1 MVHFN
6 QALLA
11 KQGWRILQSPDSL
24 IAKLY
29 KARYFPRCDFLDA
42 EVTKGASYAWRS
54 IMHGKN
60 LLRRGV
66 RYRVGTGAHISAW
79 RDPWVPLP
87 IHFKPFSSPALGYEE
102 LRVCD
107 LMVENDY
114 EWNIPLLEALF
125 TPMEVGIIASIPLSL
140 RGADDSFVWHY
151 DKRGN
156 YGVRSG
162 YHVARLDDGRS
173 DRASS
178 SNGSYG
184 INATYWKIIWGAN
197 IPPKVRVFI
206 WRLLRGILPTRR
218 ALSHKV
224 SLLDSN
230 CLFCN
235 HALED
240 GLHLFRD
247 CDVTTCFWVCTKLG
261 LLAKNVAASC
271 VEDWVLNVIEK
282 LDGNQRCA
290 FFMAL
295 WVIWS
300 ERNNVLWNES
310 FFCASN
316 AAQWASKFLEE
327 YQQFHVH
334 GNAKGRREKTKWQ
347 NPPSGRLK
355 VNVDGSYRADYGDG
369 GVGVVIRDENGM
381 CLAALARYFPHAS
394 SSLHMEAE
402 ACRAGLLLAI
412 HQDMTV
418 IDVES
423 DCSLV
428 VTALQRDVEDRSEI
442 GRIIDD
448 CKSYLTSFH
457 SIQVSHIFREANGV
471 ANR

>member
-1 MVHFN
+1 
-6 QALLA
+6 
-11 KQGWRILQSPDSL
+11 
-24 IAKLY
+24 
-29 KARYFPRCDFLDA
+29 
-42 EVTKGASYAWRS
+42 
-54 IMHGKN
+54 
-60 LLRRGV
+60 
-66 RYRVGTGAHISAW
+66 
-79 RDPWVPLP
+79 
-87 IHFKPFSSPALGYEE
+87 
-102 LRVCD
+102 
-107 LMVENDY
+107 MVENDY
-114 EWNIPLLEALF
+114 EWNVPLLEALF

-140 RGADDSFVWHY
+140 RGADDNFVWHY

-162 YHVARLDDGRS
+162 YHVARLDE
-173 DRASS
+173 
-178 SNGSYG
+178 
-184 INATYWKIIWGAN
+184 
-197 IPPKVRVFI
+197 
-206 WRLLRGILPTRR
+206 
-218 ALSHKV
+218 
-224 SLLDSN
+224 
-230 CLFCN
+230 
-235 HALED
+235 ED

-247 CDVTTCFWVCTKLG
+247 CDVTACFWVCTKLG

-300 ERNNVLWNES
+300 ERNNVLWNKS

-334 GNAKGRREKTKWQ
+334 GNAQGRREKTKWQ

-381 CLAALARYFPHAS
+381 CLPALARHFPHAS
-394 SSLHMEAE
+394 SALHMEAE

-423 DCSLV
+423 DCSLI

-448 CKSYLTSFH
+448 YETPVIIRDVLYEDVCN
-457 SIQVSHIFREANGV
+457 VSNV
-471 ANR
+471 ARGSE